1 MGFTSCFESDRALQ
15 LSDKYCPPLQYIT
28 FVFIPRDS
36 TEPIRIGR
44 PNPPTNQM
52 WQTGK
57 PQSSAN
63 LVI

>member
-1 MGFTSCFESDRALQ
+1 MGCTCFESDRARQ
-15 LSDKYCPPLQYIT
+15 LSDKYCPPLQYIP

-36 TEPIRIGR
+36 TEPIGIGR
-44 PNPPTNQM
+44 PRPPTNQI